1 MKPIILNGTVVHGNH
16 LGATIDMPTANIYPL
31 EDITNLPKG
40 VYYSKVSVDGKSYKA
55 ITNIGTKPTV
65 KSDNA
70 VNAESYLYDFSGD
83 LYGKN
88 IIVELVEFR
97 RPEMKFDSFEQLTNQ
112 MHQDMEAGQNFLQK
126 ITK

>member
-83 LYGKN
+83 LYGKD